1 MSYYCGYFCA
11 LQILYDLFGESKNN
25 DKNLFFF
32 LCFCWE
38 ERKLFYFIQQDY
50 RNGGFYTIE
59 SLTDYSW
66 KLYSSRYTD
75 LSLNQPIKPNRPGR
89 ESYIRTLSK
98 SSSTTFSNIS
108 KPILSLTCR
117 KLSGNIL
124 SLFTITF
131 SLFLFNPFQLTH
143 FFPEKGGNCMTLP
156 NFFWIFFCFFILFLT
171 SVGFY
176 SLLDFISF
184 N

>member
-1 MSYYCGYFCA
+1 MTRIY
-11 LQILYDLFGESKNN
+11 
-25 DKNLFFF
+25 FF

-50 RNGGFYTIE
+50 RNGGFYTVE
-59 SLTDYSW
+59 SLTDYTW

-108 KPILSLTCR
+108 KPILSLLPAENSPETFF
-117 KLSGNIL
+117 
-124 SLFTITF
+124 SLFTITI
-131 SLFLFNPFQLTH
+131 SLCSILSNSHISSPIKGRQLHDFTLIFLD
-143 FFPEKGGNCMTLP
+143 FFLL
-156 NFFWIFFCFFILFLT
+156 FFILFLT

-176 SLLDFISF
+176 ALLDFISF